1 MKYTRHTYIMQF
13 PKDIQ
18 MGILRAVRRNLR
30 ERGLRGTK
38 LDIAVNNAKYGT
50 LTDLEDVIYVDY
62 WLMKADKH

>member
-13 PKDIQ
+13 PKNIQ

-38 LDIAVNNAKYGT
+38 LDIAVNNVRAFAAGKPINNVAG
-50 LTDLEDVIYVDY
+50 
-62 WLMKADKH
+62 